1 MSAYPIQ
8 HVRTRRETI
17 DEMKAFV
24 ARELGELERA
34 IEFSI
39 GRVSRVSI
47 IELVAEKNAYARMM
61 KFLLN
66 LG

>member
-1 MSAYPIQ
+1 MSAYPVQ

-34 IEFSI
+34 IGFSM
-39 GRVSRVSI
+39 GRVSSI
-47 IELVAEKNAYARMM
+47 TEIIAEKNAYARMM
-61 KFLLN
+61 KFLTN